1 MTDDLGVRWG
11 RVGDRLS
18 RNGLRWSQAL
28 KAKGL
33 KTMNYQSKI
42 APTGRVPRVLGQ
54 FDDND
59 ITKATRIIAEL
70 NGAFDDFRSR
80 NDARIAELQENQDEL
95 NRRIAAG
102 SVLSGNED
110 ILPPR
115 RDGRPRLSQT
125 AASNFLGLLQGD
137 PQMAMT
143 VGSDPDGGFAVEREL
158 DREVLRVIR
167 NSSAMRRIA
176 FNASLSMGFGSW
188 KKIVNT
194 QGGTSGWASEADARG
209 QTDTALFG
217 AVEVFPSELF
227 VNAEVSNY
235 LLDDAGFSV
244 EQFLQTDVAD
254 EFSATE
260 GAAFANGNGSNK
272 PLGLFNHPTST
283 NGDDARE
290 FGTLEYVPTGASGS
304 FSGSSASPSSSPY
317 DVLVDLISKFKVG
330 YLANSTWLMSP
341 QTAGTLRKV
350 KDQDGRFIWQ
360 DSLIAGQP
368 SMLLGYPVE
377 LDENAPAI
385 AADSLSIAFGDFSR
399 GYVIVDRPGMQLVRD
414 PYTKKGFT
422 RFYFTRRV
430 GGRVLDSRAIKFIK
444 FGAS

>member
-1 MTDDLGVRWG
+1 M
-11 RVGDRLS
+11 
-18 RNGLRWSQAL
+18 
-28 KAKGL
+28 K
-33 KTMNYQSKI
+33 YQSKL
-42 APTGRVPRVLGQ
+42 ASTERVPRVLAQ
-54 FDDND
+54 YDRND
-59 ITKATRIIAEL
+59 VAEATRLIHEVT
-70 NGAFDDFRSR
+70 NAFSDFRSR
-80 NDARIAELQENQDEL
+80 NDATIAELQDNQDEL
-95 NRRIAAG
+95 NRRFAAG
-102 SVLSGNED
+102 PVSSDND
-110 ILPPR
+110 DTLPVR
-115 RDGRPRLSQT
+115 RDGRPQLSKSV
-125 AASNFLGLLQGD
+125 ADNFLGLLQGD
-137 PQMAMT
+137 PQMAMS

-188 KKIVNT
+188 KKLVTT
-194 QGGTSGWASEADARG
+194 QGGASGWASESDARG

-283 NGDDARE
+283 DGDEARE
-290 FGTLEYVPTGASGS
+290 FGTLEYVPTGVSGA

-330 YLANSTWLMSP
+330 YLANATWLMSP

-377 LDENAPAI
+377 MDENAPAI

-444 FGAS
+444 FSAS